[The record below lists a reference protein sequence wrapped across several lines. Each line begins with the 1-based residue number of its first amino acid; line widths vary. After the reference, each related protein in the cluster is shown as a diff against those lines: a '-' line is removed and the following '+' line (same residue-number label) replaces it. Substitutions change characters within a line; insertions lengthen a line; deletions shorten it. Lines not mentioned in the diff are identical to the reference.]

1 MTENQKEFNGES
13 IIILQMLVLF
23 FVYNMAMNK

>member
-13 IIILQMLVLF
+13 IIILQTLVLF